1 MNSIDII
8 RNKLENSINPED
20 LYDLAQCYEP
30 INQFGNPNPYF
41 NNFKRMYWYLK
52 AGVMGY
58 ADAYNNLGFIIEHEL
73 NIKDKELRAIEYYKK
88 AYQLGSE
95 LGKENYLLSMKN
107 IGERPS
113 RQSKDKKK

>member
-1 MNSIDII
+1 MNSIEVI
-8 RNKLENSINPED
+8 RNKFKNSNNPEE

-41 NNFKRMYWYLK
+41 NNFKRIYWYLK
-52 AGVMGY
+52 AGIKGY

-73 NIKDKELRAIEYYKK
+73 VIKNKKQRAIEYYRK

-95 LGKENYLLSMKN
+95 LGKENYFLSIK
-107 IGERPS
+107 E
-113 RQSKDKKK
+113 